1 MYWKL
6 REKKSVVV
14 ERQKGGG
21 WIDDIDMLLLVTRFN
36 SSTKYYFNTVIF
48 IILPNIGLLPFP
60 SMDSLREKGK
70 EDGYNKDRLLVA
82 FNFYES
88 GKRSTKEWM
97 LKTRHVA
104 LCFTFHGMSF
114 PWVSFFFSFFFFP
127 FSFLSCFYY
136 YYLLTDGIRK
146 FKKLIKNSNC
156 SVPHI
161 ASPRPTPPCH
171 PVWTNQNTSNLKSQ
185 LSSHSHFPLKINN

>member
-1 MYWKL
+1 MDIIRTGCWL
-6 REKKSVVV
+6 LSTFMSQEKEVQRNGCS
-14 ERQKGGG
+14 RQ
-21 WIDDIDMLLLVTRFN
+21 
-36 SSTKYYFNTVIF
+36 
-48 IILPNIGLLPFP
+48 
-60 SMDSLREKGK
+60 
-70 EDGYNKDRLLVA
+70 
-82 FNFYES
+82 
-88 GKRSTKEWM
+88 
-97 LKTRHVA
+97 
-104 LCFTFHGMSF
+104 GM
-114 PWVSFFFSFFFFP
+114 WHYVSHFMACLSPGFLFFFSFFFFP

>member
-1 MYWKL
+1 MRASESESESEKWNPLKPYLLDLCTHTGEWIMYWKL

-114 PWVSFFFSFFFFP
+114 PWVSFFFFFFLFSFFF
-127 FSFLSCFYY
+127 SFLF
-136 YYLLTDGIRK
+136 LLLLFTYRW
-146 FKKLIKNSNC
+146 NSE
-156 SVPHI
+156 I
-161 ASPRPTPPCH
+161 
-171 PVWTNQNTSNLKSQ
+171 
-185 LSSHSHFPLKINN
+185 